1 MPVILQTTFWTNTVE
16 NFSKLAYSKNGKP
29 VVEINLKD
37 SNYSIA
43 SKFREL
49 AKFVKGRESRSLI
62 NSDYRYQFYVFQ
74 ENSGDWIPV
83 VWFDLILQDGTVIR
97 HDKAFWTTL
106 VRKNSVPVPLGKFP
120 HFYKG
125 KRFCIY
131 RENKIT
137 SNAFKYIANQ
147 IFKRS

>member
-37 SNYSIA
+37 NNCSIA

-49 AKFVKGRESRSLI
+49 AKFAKGRESRSLI
-62 NSDYRYQFYVFQ
+62 NSDDRYQFYVFQ
-74 ENSGDWIPV
+74 ENSGDWVPV
-83 VWFDLILQDGTVIR
+83 VWFDLILHDGTVIS

-106 VRKNSVPVPLGKFP
+106 VKKNGIHIPLGKFP
-120 HFYKG
+120 HFYKD
-125 KRFCIY
+125 KRFSKY

-147 IFKRS
+147 IFKRP